1 MTSGSTFSLLT
12 QPIDASHVVDQF
24 DCGESGLNEWL
35 KTRALKNE
43 GRASRTFVICDDN
56 RVVGFH
62 CLSSGAL
69 ATLDAP
75 GKVKRNMPNP
85 IPVAIL
91 GRLAVDIDYQG
102 SGLGHTLLHDA
113 LIKVQHASQTIGIRA
128 LLVHAKTEAVREF
141 YLRFG
146 CVSSPSES
154 LLLALPIET
163 LVTALASADKQT
175 SASQGES
182 RDSSLG

>member
-1 MTSGSTFSLLT
+1 MN
-12 QPIDASHVVDQF
+12 D
-24 DCGESGLNEWL
+24 WL
-35 KTRALKNE
+35 KTRALRNE
-43 GRASRTFVICDDN
+43 GRASRTFVICDDD

-69 ATLDAP
+69 ATMDAP
-75 GKVKRNMPNP
+75 GKLKRNMPDP

-102 SGLGHTLLHDA
+102 AGLGHTLLHDA
-113 LIKVQHASQTIGIRA
+113 LIRIRQASQALGIRA
-128 LLVHAKTEAVREF
+128 LIVQAKTEGVREF

-146 CVSSPSES
+146 FVPSPSNP

-163 LVTALASADKQT
+163 LLA
-175 SASQGES
+175 GL
-182 RDSSLG
+182 SSTEA